1 MRQGSVL
8 ILVTWVVVVL
18 SLVMTTFLRES
29 LVEARVSSYRQD
41 SLVLRQAAE
50 SSLERV
56 IGYLSTN
63 ETTGEDGRP
72 LWLNDPDSFQDVA
85 IGNVEV
91 SIYYRDLETGELRY
105 GLSDEA
111 SRIHL
116 FSADESMLGALP
128 LDALSDETDRIVDGI
143 LDWVDEDSN
152 PRPDGAE
159 NEEYALLSP
168 PQEPRNGLPET
179 LSELLLVPGV
189 TPLVFY
195 GEDINRN
202 ARLDANESDGEDRW
216 PADNGDSELDPGL
229 IDYLTVYSY
238 EKNVDS
244 DGVKRLDINQASEE
258 DFYSRLGSKI
268 GSRKVN
274 RILQVRRSVNFTS
287 IGQLLDVPG
296 FSSGDFKKIV
306 DIVTVQSETFIP
318 GRINVVTAPPEVLA
332 VLPGMTEELVEE
344 LVEVR
349 SSGEDGVDLSTIGWV
364 LSVVGKQRFQLIAE
378 RMTTRSSQYRIH
390 VVARFKADDSGRRPP
405 GMVRLRVV
413 LDMAGTKPRF
423 LQYQDW
429 THRGPVFPLEEES
442 YSVR

>member
-1 MRQGSVL
+1 
-8 ILVTWVVVVL
+8 
-18 SLVMTTFLRES
+18 
-29 LVEARVSSYRQD
+29 
-41 SLVLRQAAE
+41 
-50 SSLERV
+50 
-56 IGYLSTN
+56 
-63 ETTGEDGRP
+63 
-72 LWLNDPDSFQDVA
+72 
-85 IGNVEV
+85 
-91 SIYYRDLETGELRY
+91 
-105 GLSDEA
+105 
-111 SRIHL
+111 
-116 FSADESMLGALP
+116 
-128 LDALSDETDRIVDGI
+128 
-143 LDWVDEDSN
+143 
-152 PRPDGAE
+152 
-159 NEEYALLSP
+159 
-168 PQEPRNGLPET
+168 
-179 LSELLLVPGV
+179 PGV

-364 LSVVGKQRFQLIAE
+364 LSV
-378 RMTTRSSQYRIH
+378 
-390 VVARFKADDSGRRPP
+390 
-405 GMVRLRVV
+405 
-413 LDMAGTKPRF
+413 
-423 LQYQDW
+423 
-429 THRGPVFPLEEES
+429 
-442 YSVR
+442 